1 MITNTSNYVVCFGEV
16 LWDIFP
22 SGSRAGGAPFNV
34 AYNLFKMGIDSKML
48 SRIGDDELGHRL
60 LNQIKDWGITTDFI
74 QIDAEKPTGT
84 VLADFDEHGEAVYEI
99 VKEVAWDYIESLPE
113 HKNLIQNS
121 EAFVFGSLI
130 TRSETSQNTLLE
142 LLEYSKFRV
151 FDVNFRP
158 PFIDFEFIKKLLH
171 KADLVKMNKA
181 ELRTI
186 LEHLGEDYIDEDTG
200 IHYLQTYFT
209 LNEIVLTKGS
219 KGARYFVG
227 NTAYNFPAVH
237 IEIEDTVGSGDSFLA
252 GFLSKRIQGRS
263 PEEIMK
269 QATSLGAFITSKS
282 GACPDYTYDEFR
294 AFREKNSCR
303 IS

>member
-1 MITNTSNYVVCFGEV
+1 MNTVNNNYVVCFGEV

-34 AYNLFKMGIDSKML
+34 AYHLFKMGTDAKML
-48 SRIGDDELGHRL
+48 SRIGNDHLGYQL
-60 LNQIKDWGITTDFI
+60 LSKIDQWGITTDFI
-74 QIDAEKPTGT
+74 QVDQERPTGT
-84 VLADFDEHGEAVYEI
+84 VLADFDEHGEAQYEI
-99 VKEVAWDYIESLPE
+99 VNGTAWDYIEVLPS
-113 HKNLIQNS
+113 HTDLIQGS
-121 EAFVFGSLI
+121 RAFVFGSLI
-130 TRSETSQNTLLE
+130 ARNEVSQKTLLE
-142 LLEYSKFRV
+142 LLEHSKFRV

-158 PFIDFEFIKKLLH
+158 PFIDSDFIKKLLH

-186 LEHLGEDYIDEDTG
+186 LQFLGVDYIDEDTS
-200 IHYLQTYFT
+200 IRHLQNYFD

-227 NTAYNFPAVH
+227 DTSYNFPAVH
-237 IEIEDTVGSGDSFLA
+237 IEIADTVGSGDSFLA
-252 GFLSKRIQGRS
+252 GFLSERIQGKS

-282 GACPDYTYDEFR
+282 GACPDYTYEEFKT
-294 AFREKNSCR
+294 FREINCCKTS
-303 IS
+303 

>member
-1 MITNTSNYVVCFGEV
+1 MNTNKFNYVVCFGEV

-34 AYNLFKMGIDSKML
+34 AYNLFKMGIDTKML
-48 SRIGDDELGHRL
+48 SRIGNDTLGQQL
-60 LNQIKDWGITTDFI
+60 LNQIDQWGITTDSI
-74 QIDAEKPTGT
+74 QVDRERPTGT
-84 VLADFDEHGEAVYEI
+84 VLANFDEHGEAQYEI
-99 VKEVAWDYIESLPE
+99 VKEVAWDYIEALPK
-113 HKNLIQNS
+113 HKELIQNS
-121 EAFVFGSLI
+121 KAFVFGSLI
-130 TRSETSQNTLLE
+130 ARNEVSKKTLLE
-142 LLEYSKFRV
+142 LLEHSKFRI

-158 PFIDFEFIKKLLH
+158 PFIDFDFIKELLH

-186 LEHLGEDYIDEDTG
+186 LEFLGEDYIDEDTS
-200 IHYLQTYFT
+200 IRHLQNYFD
-209 LNEIVLTKGS
+209 LNEIILTKGS

-227 NTAYNFPAVH
+227 STSYNFPAVH
-237 IEIEDTVGSGDSFLA
+237 IEIADTVGSGDSFLA

-282 GACPDYTYDEFR
+282 GACPDYTYEEFR
-294 AFREKNSCR
+294 TFRENNCCKTS
-303 IS
+303 

>member
-1 MITNTSNYVVCFGEV
+1 MNTNKFNYVVCFGEV

-34 AYNLFKMGIDSKML
+34 AYNLFKMGIDTKML
-48 SRIGDDELGHRL
+48 SRIGNDTLGQQL
-60 LNQIKDWGITTDFI
+60 LNQIDQWGITTDFI
-74 QIDAEKPTGT
+74 QVDRERPTGT
-84 VLADFDEHGEAVYEI
+84 VLANFDEHGEAQYEI
-99 VKEVAWDYIESLPE
+99 VKEVAWDYIEVLPK
-113 HKNLIQNS
+113 HKELIQNS
-121 EAFVFGSLI
+121 KAFVFGSLI
-130 TRSETSQNTLLE
+130 ARNEVSKKTLLE
-142 LLEYSKFRV
+142 LLEHSKFRI

-158 PFIDFEFIKKLLH
+158 PFIDFDFIKELLH

-186 LEHLGEDYIDEDTG
+186 LEFLGEDYIDEDTS
-200 IHYLQTYFT
+200 IRHLQNYFD
-209 LNEIVLTKGS
+209 LNEIILTKGS

-227 NTAYNFPAVH
+227 STSYNFPAVH
-237 IEIEDTVGSGDSFLA
+237 IEIADTVGSGDSFLA

-282 GACPDYTYDEFR
+282 GACPDYTYEEFR
-294 AFREKNSCR
+294 TFRENNCCKTS
-303 IS
+303 

>member
-1 MITNTSNYVVCFGEV
+1 MITNKYNYVVCFGEV

-22 SGSRAGGAPFNV
+22 NGSRAGGAPFNV
-34 AYNLFKMGIDSKML
+34 AYNLFKMGVDTKML
-48 SRIGDDELGHRL
+48 SRIGNDELGHRL

-74 QIDAEKPTGT
+74 QIDQEKATGT
-84 VLADFDEHGEAVYEI
+84 VIADFDEHGEAVYDI
-99 VKEVAWDYIESLPE
+99 VKEVAWDYIQPLPE
-113 HKNLIQNS
+113 HKELIQNS

-130 TRSETSQNTLLE
+130 TRNKTSQNTLLE
-142 LLEYSKFRV
+142 LLDYSKFRV

-186 LEHLGEDYIDEDTG
+186 LEYLGEDYVDEDTS
-200 IHYLQTYFT
+200 IRHLQAYFN

-227 NTAYNFPAVH
+227 NTAYDFPAVH
-237 IEIEDTVGSGDSFLA
+237 IEIADTVGSGDSFLA
-252 GFLSKRIQGRS
+252 GFLSKRIQGKS

-282 GACPDYTYDEFR
+282 GACPDYTYEEFGT
-294 AFREKNSCR
+294 FRENNSCKT
-303 IS
+303 S

>member
-1 MITNTSNYVVCFGEV
+1 MNLNTPNYVVCFGEV

-34 AYNLFKMGIDSKML
+34 AYNLFKMGIDTKML
-48 SRIGDDELGHRL
+48 SKIGNDELGHRL
-60 LNQIKDWGITTDFI
+60 LSQIENWGITTDFI
-74 QIDAEKPTGT
+74 QIDKEKPTGT
-84 VLADFDEHGEAVYEI
+84 VLAEFDEHGDAQYEI
-99 VKEVAWDYIESLPE
+99 VKEVAWDYIETLPE
-113 HKNLIQNS
+113 HKKLIQDS
-121 EAFVFGSLI
+121 KAFVFGSLI
-130 TRSETSQNTLLE
+130 ARSETSKKTLLE
-142 LLEYSKFRV
+142 LLEYSRFKI

-158 PFIDFEFIKKLLH
+158 PFIDFNFIKKLLY

-186 LEHLGEDYIDEDTG
+186 LEFLGEDYIDEEVSIKHIQD
-200 IHYLQTYFT
+200 YFN

-227 NTAYNFPAVH
+227 NTSCNFPAVH

-252 GFLSKRIQGRS
+252 GFLSQRIQGRS

-269 QATSLGAFITSKS
+269 EATSLGAFITSKS
-282 GACPDYTYDEFR
+282 GACPDYTYEEFR
-294 AFREKNSCR
+294 VFRDNNNYK
-303 IS
+303 IY

>member
-113 HKNLIQNS
+113 HQNLIQNS

-227 NTAYNFPAVH
+227 NTAYNLPAVH

>member
-1 MITNTSNYVVCFGEV
+1 MITNKINYVVCFGEV

-34 AYNLFKMGIDSKML
+34 AYNLFKMGIDTKML
-48 SRIGDDELGHRL
+48 SRIGNDELGHSL
-60 LNQIKDWGITTDFI
+60 LNQIKNWGITTDFI
-74 QIDAEKPTGT
+74 QLDEEKATGT
-84 VLADFDEHGEAVYEI
+84 VLADFDEQGEAVYDI
-99 VKEVAWDYIESLPE
+99 VKEVAWDYIESLPK
-113 HKNLIQNS
+113 HKDLIQNS

-130 TRSETSQNTLLE
+130 TRSEVSQTTLLE

-158 PFIDFEFIKKLLH
+158 PFIDFDFIKKLLH

-181 ELRTI
+181 ELRKI
-186 LEHLGEDYIDEDTG
+186 FEFLGEEYIDEDTS
-200 IHYLQTYFT
+200 IRHLQAYFN

-237 IEIEDTVGSGDSFLA
+237 IEIADTVGSGDSFLA
-252 GFLSKRIQGRS
+252 GFQSKRIQGRS

-282 GACPDYTYDEFR
+282 GACPDYSYEEFR
-294 AFREKNSCR
+294 EFREKNSCKT
-303 IS
+303 S

>member
-1 MITNTSNYVVCFGEV
+1 MIKNKLNHVVCFGEV

-34 AYNLFKMGIDSKML
+34 AYNLFKMGIDTKML
-48 SRIGDDELGHRL
+48 SRIGNDELGHRL
-60 LNQIKDWGITTDFI
+60 LNQIQNWGITTDFI
-74 QIDAEKPTGT
+74 QVDQEKATGT
-84 VLADFDEHGEAVYEI
+84 VLADFDEHGEAIYEI
-99 VKEVAWDYIESLPE
+99 VQEAAWDFIQPLPE
-113 HKNLIQNS
+113 HKKLIENA

-130 TRSETSQNTLLE
+130 TRNKTSQGTLLE

-158 PFIDFEFIKKLLH
+158 PFIDFQFIKKLLH

-186 LEHLGEDYIDEDTG
+186 LEYLGEDYIDEDTS
-200 IHYLQTYFT
+200 IRHLQAYFN

-219 KGARYFVG
+219 KGARYFTG
-227 NTAYNFPAVH
+227 DTAYNFPAVH
-237 IEIEDTVGSGDSFLA
+237 IEIADTVGSGDSFLA

-269 QATSLGAFITSKS
+269 QAPSLGAFITSKA
-282 GACPDYTYDEFR
+282 GACPDYTYEEFKT
-294 AFREKNSCR
+294 FREKNSCKT
-303 IS
+303 S

>member
-1 MITNTSNYVVCFGEV
+1 MITNNLNDVVCFGEI

-34 AYNLFKMGIDSKML
+34 AYNLFKMGTNSKML
-48 SRIGDDELGHRL
+48 SRIGNDELGDRL
-60 LNQIKDWGITTDFI
+60 LNQIKDWGISTDSI
-74 QIDAEKPTGT
+74 QVDTGKATGT
-84 VLADFDEHGEAVYEI
+84 VIADFDEHGEAVYDI
-99 VKEVAWDYIESLPE
+99 VQDVAWDYIQLLPE
-113 HKNLIQNS
+113 HQELIQNS

-130 TRSETSQNTLLE
+130 TRNEESRNTLLQ

-200 IHYLQTYFT
+200 IHYLQNYFT

-227 NTAYNFPAVH
+227 DHVYNFPAVH

-269 QATSLGAFITSKS
+269 RATSLGAFITSKS
-282 GACPDYTYDEFR
+282 GACPDYTYEDFK
-294 AFREKNSCR
+294 AFREINSCKT
-303 IS
+303 S

>member
-113 HKNLIQNS
+113 HQNLIQNS

>member
-1 MITNTSNYVVCFGEV
+1 MITNKYNYVVCFGEV

-22 SGSRAGGAPFNV
+22 TGSRAGGAPFNV
-34 AYNLFKMGIDSKML
+34 AYNLFKMGIDAKML
-48 SRIGDDELGHRL
+48 SRIGNDELGHRL
-60 LNQIKDWGITTDFI
+60 LNQIKDWGITTEFI
-74 QIDAEKPTGT
+74 QVDQEKATGT
-84 VLADFDEHGEAVYEI
+84 VIADFDEHGEAVYDI
-99 VKEVAWDYIESLPE
+99 VKEVAWDYIQPLPE
-113 HKNLIQNS
+113 HKELIQNS

-130 TRSETSQNTLLE
+130 TRNKTSQNTLLE
-142 LLEYSKFRV
+142 LLDYSKFRV

-186 LEHLGEDYIDEDTG
+186 LEYLGEDYVDEDTS
-200 IHYLQTYFT
+200 IRHLQAYFN

-227 NTAYNFPAVH
+227 NTAYDFPAVH
-237 IEIEDTVGSGDSFLA
+237 IEIADTVGSGDSFLA

-282 GACPDYTYDEFR
+282 GACPDYTYEEFR
-294 AFREKNSCR
+294 TFRENNSCKT
-303 IS
+303 S

>member
-1 MITNTSNYVVCFGEV
+1 MNTNKFNYVVCFGEV

-34 AYNLFKMGIDSKML
+34 AYNLFKMGIDTKML
-48 SRIGDDELGHRL
+48 SRIGNDQLGHQL
-60 LNQIKDWGITTDFI
+60 LNQIDQWGITTDFI
-74 QIDAEKPTGT
+74 QVDQKRPTGT
-84 VLADFDEHGEAVYEI
+84 VLANFDEHGEAQYEI
-99 VKEVAWDYIESLPE
+99 VKEVAWDYIEALQE
-113 HKNLIQNS
+113 HTELIQNS
-121 EAFVFGSLI
+121 KAFVFGSLI
-130 TRSETSQNTLLE
+130 TRNEASKKTLLE
-142 LLEYSKFRV
+142 LLEHSKFRI

-158 PFIDFEFIKKLLH
+158 PFIDFEFIKKLLY

-186 LEHLGEDYIDEDTG
+186 LEFLGVDYIDEDTS
-200 IHYLQTYFT
+200 IRHLQDYFN
-209 LNEIVLTKGS
+209 LNEIILTKGS

-227 NTAYNFPAVH
+227 STSYNFPAVH
-237 IEIEDTVGSGDSFLA
+237 IEIADTVGSGDSFLA

-282 GACPDYTYDEFR
+282 GACPDYTYEEFR
-294 AFREKNSCR
+294 TFRENNCCK

>member
-1 MITNTSNYVVCFGEV
+1 MITNQSNYAVCFGEV

-34 AYNLFKMGIDSKML
+34 AYNLFKMGIDTKML
-48 SRIGDDELGHRL
+48 SRIGNDQLGHQL
-60 LNQIKDWGITTDFI
+60 LNQIEDWGITTDFI
-74 QIDAEKPTGT
+74 QIDQEKATGT
-84 VLADFDEHGEAVYEI
+84 VLADFDEHGEAKYDI
-99 VKEVAWDYIESLPE
+99 VQEVAWDYIRALPE
-113 HKNLIQNS
+113 HKELIQHS
-121 EAFVFGSLI
+121 EAFVFGSLV
-130 TRSETSQNTLLE
+130 TRSEASQNTLLE

-158 PFIDFEFIKKLLH
+158 PFINFKFIKKLLH

-186 LEHLGEDYIDEDTG
+186 LEYLGEDYIDEDTS
-200 IHYLQTYFT
+200 IRHIQTYFN

-227 NTAYNFPAVH
+227 DTAYNFPAVH
-237 IEIEDTVGSGDSFLA
+237 IEIADTVGSGDSFLA
-252 GFLSKRIQGRS
+252 GFLSKRILGKS

-269 QATSLGAFITSKS
+269 QATALGAFITSKS
-282 GACPDYTYDEFR
+282 GACPDYTYEDFK
-294 AFREKNSCR
+294 AFSEENSCKT
-303 IS
+303 S

>member
-1 MITNTSNYVVCFGEV
+1 MNTNKFNYVVCFGEV

-34 AYNLFKMGIDSKML
+34 AYNLFKMGIDTKML
-48 SRIGDDELGHRL
+48 SRIGNDTLGQQL
-60 LNQIKDWGITTDFI
+60 LNQIDQWGITTDFI
-74 QIDAEKPTGT
+74 QVDRERPTGT
-84 VLADFDEHGEAVYEI
+84 VLANFDEHGEAQYEI
-99 VKEVAWDYIESLPE
+99 VKEVAWDYIEVLPK
-113 HKNLIQNS
+113 HKELIQNS
-121 EAFVFGSLI
+121 KAFVFGSLI
-130 TRSETSQNTLLE
+130 ARNEVSKKTLLE
-142 LLEYSKFRV
+142 LLEHSKFRI

-158 PFIDFEFIKKLLH
+158 PFIDFDFIKELLH

-186 LEHLGEDYIDEDTG
+186 LEFLGEDYIDEDTS
-200 IHYLQTYFT
+200 IRHLQNYFD
-209 LNEIVLTKGS
+209 LNEIILTKGS

-227 NTAYNFPAVH
+227 STSYNFPAVH
-237 IEIEDTVGSGDSFLA
+237 IKIADTVGSGDSFLA

-282 GACPDYTYDEFR
+282 GACPDYTYEEFR
-294 AFREKNSCR
+294 TFRENNCCKTS
-303 IS
+303 

>member
-1 MITNTSNYVVCFGEV
+1 MITNQSNYAVCFGEV

-34 AYNLFKMGIDSKML
+34 AYNLFKMGIDTKML
-48 SRIGDDELGHRL
+48 SRIGNDQLGHQL
-60 LNQIKDWGITTDFI
+60 LNQIEDWGITTDFI
-74 QIDAEKPTGT
+74 QIDQEKATGT
-84 VLADFDEHGEAVYEI
+84 VLADFDEHGEAKYDI
-99 VKEVAWDYIESLPE
+99 VQEVAWDYILALPE
-113 HKNLIQNS
+113 HKELIQHS
-121 EAFVFGSLI
+121 EAFVFGSLV
-130 TRSETSQNTLLE
+130 TRSEASQNTLLE

-158 PFIDFEFIKKLLH
+158 PFINFEFIKKLLH

-186 LEHLGEDYIDEDTG
+186 LEYLGEDYIDEDTS
-200 IHYLQTYFT
+200 IRHIQTYFN

-227 NTAYNFPAVH
+227 DTAYNFPAVH
-237 IEIEDTVGSGDSFLA
+237 IEIADTVGSGDSFLA
-252 GFLSKRIQGRS
+252 GFLSKRILGKS

-269 QATSLGAFITSKS
+269 QATALGAFITSKS
-282 GACPDYTYDEFR
+282 GACPDYTYEDFK
-294 AFREKNSCR
+294 AFSEENSCKT
-303 IS
+303 S

>member
-1 MITNTSNYVVCFGEV
+1 
-16 LWDIFP
+16 
-22 SGSRAGGAPFNV
+22 
-34 AYNLFKMGIDSKML
+34 
-48 SRIGDDELGHRL
+48 
-60 LNQIKDWGITTDFI
+60 
-74 QIDAEKPTGT
+74 
-84 VLADFDEHGEAVYEI
+84 
-99 VKEVAWDYIESLPE
+99 
-113 HKNLIQNS
+113 
-121 EAFVFGSLI
+121 
-130 TRSETSQNTLLE
+130 
-142 LLEYSKFRV
+142 
-151 FDVNFRP
+151 
-158 PFIDFEFIKKLLH
+158 
-171 KADLVKMNKA
+171 MNKA

>member
-1 MITNTSNYVVCFGEV
+1 MNTNKFNYVVCFGEV

-34 AYNLFKMGIDSKML
+34 AYNLFKMGIDTKML
-48 SRIGDDELGHRL
+48 SRIGNDTLGQQL
-60 LNQIKDWGITTDFI
+60 LNQIDQWGITTDFI
-74 QIDAEKPTGT
+74 QVDRERPTGT
-84 VLADFDEHGEAVYEI
+84 VLANFDEHGEAQYEI
-99 VKEVAWDYIESLPE
+99 VKEVAWDYIEALPK
-113 HKNLIQNS
+113 HKELIQNS
-121 EAFVFGSLI
+121 KAFVFGSLI
-130 TRSETSQNTLLE
+130 ARNEVSKKTLLE
-142 LLEYSKFRV
+142 LLEHSKFRI

-158 PFIDFEFIKKLLH
+158 PFIDFDFIKELLH

-186 LEHLGEDYIDEDTG
+186 LEFLGEDYIDEDTS
-200 IHYLQTYFT
+200 IRHLQNYFH
-209 LNEIVLTKGS
+209 LNEIILTKGS

-227 NTAYNFPAVH
+227 STSYNFPAVH
-237 IEIEDTVGSGDSFLA
+237 IKIADTVGSGDSFLA

-282 GACPDYTYDEFR
+282 GACPDYTYEEFR
-294 AFREKNSCR
+294 TFRENNCCKTS
-303 IS
+303 